1 MHTTKTKLLKE
12 RFGCLVLIS
21 FSLFGDLLEKIQ
33 KTRKGLSGPRP
44 QWPLRPWSGR
54 QSKSC
59 AHLSFGKSVWEFS
72 ITFQERIPYT
82 AKFLFSFLQACKL
95 DFHLP
100 FGTSIFRSR
109 ILLGSHY
116 FKRVS
121 FFWELPLRV
130 NQINLSISIFPEIY
144 R

>member
-1 MHTTKTKLLKE
+1 MAQGRSGHSGLE
-12 RFGCLVLIS
+12 VVDRANRAHIS
-21 FSLFGDLLEKIQ
+21 RSENLFGNSRLPFTKF
-33 KTRKGLSGPRP
+33 P
-44 QWPLRPWSGR
+44 
-54 QSKSC
+54 
-59 AHLSFGKSVWEFS
+59 FS
-72 ITFQERIPYT
+72 

-100 FGTSIFRSR
+100 FGTRIFRSR